1 MTNEN
6 YMYLNTLPYG
16 ADFDPEERIVCAANR
31 YGDVILAGVRHGCTT
46 MYSLWDNVE
55 EHDSCFFDNW
65 HKEAEQGFLT
75 SRYRFVNRYEAWKI
89 ALKQKQIVRL
99 VGSQSP
105 TNAYEETELFSEN
118 LY

>member
-31 YGDVILAGVRHGCTT
+31 YGDVVLAGVRHGCEN
-46 MYSLWDNVE
+46 MYSLWDTIEKSDN
-55 EHDSCFFDNW
+55 SFFEGW
-65 HKEAEQGFLT
+65 RKEEQGFIT
-75 SRYRFVNRYEAWKI
+75 SKYRFVNRFEAWKI

-99 VGSQSP
+99 VGNQLP
-105 TNAYEETELFSEN
+105 TSAYEETELFSEN

>member
-16 ADFDPEERIVCAANR
+16 GDFDPEERIVCAANR
-31 YGDVILAGVRHGCTT
+31 YGDVVLAGVRHGCEN

-55 EHDSCFFDNW
+55 KSDNSFFEGW
-65 HKEAEQGFLT
+65 RKEEQGFLT
-75 SRYRFVNRYEAWKI
+75 SKYRFVDRFDAWKI

-99 VGSQSP
+99 VGNQSP